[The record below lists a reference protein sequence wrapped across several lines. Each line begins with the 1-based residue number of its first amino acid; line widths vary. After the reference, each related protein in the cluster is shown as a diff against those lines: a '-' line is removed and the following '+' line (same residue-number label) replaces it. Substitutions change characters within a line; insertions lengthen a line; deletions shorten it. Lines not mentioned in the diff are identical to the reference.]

1 MQQKKS
7 EDMEQKIMYTNSVA
21 ETVDKLIDEIKPV
34 NIVVI
39 TDSNTAIYVYPK
51 LAKESKNVADAR
63 LITVKS
69 GDINKNID
77 SLMEIWRGME
87 AGKCTRKSLAIN
99 MGGGVITDMGGF
111 AAATYKRG
119 IKFINIPTTL
129 LSAVDAAVG
138 GKTGINFAGYKN
150 EIGCFC
156 EADAVI
162 ISTLYFETL
171 NSHERRSGYAEMIK
185 HGLIK
190 SHKIFNELIEQD
202 VEEIDR
208 EKLLELLTESVKIKE
223 EIVKADPKES
233 GIRKALNFGHTIGHA
248 FEEHSLKHGNPIS
261 HGYAV
266 AFGMITE
273 VILSHLKLE
282 MPTKTLNL
290 LSSYIKEVYG
300 IYEITCDDYPELI
313 SYMRHDKKN
322 STQDNINFTLLKD
335 VGEPV
340 INCTAS
346 EKEIIA
352 ALDIYRDLMG
362 I

>member
-1 MQQKKS
+1 
-7 EDMEQKIMYTNSVA
+7 MEQKIIYTNSVA
-21 ETVDKLIDEIKPV
+21 ETVDKIVEEIKPV
-34 NIVVI
+34 NMVII
-39 TDSNTAIYVYPK
+39 TDTNTAIYVYPK
-51 LAKESKNVADAR
+51 LAVDCKSISNAR

-69 GDINKNID
+69 GDINKNIE

-87 AGKCTRKSLAIN
+87 AGKCTRKSLVIN
-99 MGGGVITDMGGF
+99 LGGGVITDMGGF

-119 IKFINIPTTL
+119 VKFINIPTTL

-138 GKTGINFAGYKN
+138 GKTGINFAGFKN
-150 EIGCFC
+150 EIGCFR

-162 ISTLYFETL
+162 ISTLYFDTL

-190 SHKIFNELIEQD
+190 SPKIFNELIEQD
-202 VEEIDR
+202 IEDIDK
-208 EKLLELLTESVKIKE
+208 EKLLKLLTESVKIKE
-223 EIVKADPKES
+223 EIVKEDPTEK

-248 FEEHSLKHGNPIS
+248 FEEHSLKHGSPIS

-266 AFGMITE
+266 AFGMIVE

-290 LSSYIKEVYG
+290 LSNYIKEVYG

-322 STQDNINFTLLKD
+322 ATQDNINFTLLKE
-335 VGEPV
+335 VGEPI

-346 EKEIIA
+346 EKEITA
-352 ALDIYRDLMG
+352 ALDIYRDIMG